1 MRRTNAGGFIS
12 IVSSCASRRWRAIL
26 VTLFA
31 TAILF
36 ACAPAASAQMGGGL
50 GGGKGGGGG
59 GGGSSGRDKEKKP
72 RLKRNEVPPTEPA
85 AAREKLQ
92 TSLVTALTRG
102 TASAPFLANQ
112 FDQAST
118 GAVPAS
124 SQARK
129 ALAEALATP
138 LKGKKLD
145 EAQAT
150 AIAENV
156 AQVVNLDGL
165 SSEDAASKKDPL
177 KESLA
182 AAGLTDDQVIAAL
195 NAVDRLIADQT
206 DESVKK
212 FIADLDE
219 VQKEGEAGE
228 DRKKALAEDITALS
242 AGDVKPDETSVTKLS
257 EHLVKGADSAQL
269 TTKERAQLAYDIRA
283 VVNNPGMPPQQ
294 LMPVLN
300 EVKSILKA
308 GLVKGAEI
316 QNVAST
322 LQSINKTLASAS
334 PATAP
339 AAPADGDAPAAG
351 NESGEK

>member
-1 MRRTNAGGFIS
+1 MHRTIAGGVDS
-12 IVSSCASRRWRAIL
+12 ASTFSRTLRAIL

-31 TAILF
+31 AAVLF
-36 ACAPAASAQMGGGL
+36 ACAPAATAQMGGGL

-72 RLKRNEVPPTEPA
+72 RLKRNEIPPTAPA

-92 TSLVTALTRG
+92 TALVTALTRG

-138 LKGKKLD
+138 LKGKKLE

-156 AQVVNLDGL
+156 AQLVNADGL
-165 SSEDAASKKDPL
+165 SAEDAASKKDPL
-177 KESLA
+177 KEALA
-182 AAGLTDDQVIAAL
+182 AAGLTDDQLAAAL
-195 NAVDRLIADQT
+195 AAVDKLIADQT
-206 DESVKK
+206 DENVKK

-219 VQKEGEAGE
+219 VQKEGEAGD
-228 DRKKALAEDITALS
+228 DRKKALAEDITALA

-269 TTKERAQLAYDIRA
+269 TTKERAQLAFDIRH
-283 VVNNPGMPPQQ
+283 VVNTPAMPPQQ

-322 LQSINKTLASAS
+322 LQSMNKALATAA